1 MEPLHQVMEKEMA
14 IHSSVLA
21 WRIPGTGEPGGLLSM
36 GSHGVRHNW
45 RDLAAAAA
53 AVCCCIYVPHLFY
66 PFHCQWMFRLLP
78 CQGYC
83 KLCCSEHWSACPFSN
98 YGLLQIDI
106 WPGLRLLD
114 QMAVLFLLFSKTSI
128 LFVVS
133 APIYIHINSVV
144 GFPFLHTLSGLYCL
158 QIFWWWPF
166 WLMWGDMTF

>member
-1 MEPLHQVMEKEMA
+1 MLLQMA
-14 IHSSVLA
+14 LF
-21 WRIPGTGEPGGLLSM
+21 
-36 GSHGVRHNW
+36 
-45 RDLAAAAA
+45 
-53 AVCCCIYVPHLFY
+53 CFFYCCIVFHCVYVPHLFY

-133 APIYIHINSVV
+133 APIYIHINSVQE
-144 GFPFLHTLSGLYCL
+144 FPFLHILANICYLSTFWWQSFWQMSGDTLSW
-158 QIFWWWPF
+158 FWFVFLW
-166 WLMWGDMTF
+166 